1 MVLIAVFIPAHQM
14 GSVLQ
19 AFACCVA
26 PAAWSCFSL
35 AGEGERE
42 RGASLSASLGP
53 ARTRTGQEGLSPRL
67 APSPSPHS
75 GAPGLGAASCLGRGQ
90 LGCWGAGVA
99 SSPWNHSSLFPATP
113 TARKASVSS
122 LGVQSGLAWPPS
134 GGTS

>member
-42 RGASLSASLGP
+42 RGASLSSGPQPFSPLGGP
-53 ARTRTGQEGLSPRL
+53 WARSSFLSGEGSAWL
-67 APSPSPHS
+67 
-75 GAPGLGAASCLGRGQ
+75 LGG
-90 LGCWGAGVA
+90 WGAVL
-99 SSPWNHSSLFPATP
+99 SLESQLPFPSDP
-113 TARKASVSS
+113 HGQKSKR
-122 LGVQSGLAWPPS
+122 
-134 GGTS
+134 